1 LSRAVAPAL
10 AVLLALAAGAQPPP
24 RYVRPADPDFRWQW
38 ALENVGQTIY
48 RRAQRRG
55 TPDADVDAVE
65 AWAAGYDGRGVVI
78 AMIGKGFAW
87 RDSALAQSLWRNP
100 GEIDGNG
107 IDDDGNGRVDDII
120 GFDFGELD
128 PDPTFDDDH
137 DRVVAEIALAPH
149 EGRGIAGIAP
159 RARLM
164 LIKIAD
170 DGGRMLSGPLPHAL
184 RYAFENGADIVAMP
198 WTLRRRNCREPD
210 LAPLVRLLDE
220 YGERVLLV
228 GGAPGE
234 PPACAQG
241 VVGLQATDADDWPR
255 GPGSP
260 HVDFGVPGS
269 DGRTGVFVSNSV
281 GLFAGAAALLQQ
293 QGPRLGPRELRQR
306 LEQTADRVHP
316 ELAPYFEGQNEFVGF
331 GRLNVARALATDFDG
346 DGLPDADDPDAD
358 GDAIPDFRDGCPL
371 DADSACTGSL
381 EAGAGDDR

>member
-1 LSRAVAPAL
+1 M
-10 AVLLALAAGAQPPP
+10 LLALGAAAGPSPGFL
-24 RYVRPADPDFRWQW
+24 RPSDTDFSWQW
-38 ALENVGQTIY
+38 ALENVGQTIH

-78 AMIGKGFAW
+78 ALIGAGFDW
-87 RDSALAQSLWRNP
+87 RESSLAHSLWRNP

-107 IDDDGNGRVDDII
+107 KDDDGNGRADDII

-128 PDPTFDDDH
+128 PDPSIDDEH

-149 EGRGIAGIAP
+149 DGRGIAGIAP

-170 DGGRMLSGPLPHAL
+170 DTGRMLSGPLPHAL

-198 WTLRRRNCREPD
+198 WTLRRRSCREPE

-234 PPACAQG
+234 PPACARG

-255 GPGSP
+255 GPASP
-260 HVDFGVPGS
+260 LIDLGVPGS
-269 DGRTGVFVSNSV
+269 DGRTGVFVSNSI

-293 QGPRLGPRELRQR
+293 QDPRRGPRELRDR
-306 LEQTADRVHP
+306 FERTADPVHP

-331 GRLNVARALATDFDG
+331 GRLNVARALGTDFDG
-346 DGLPDADDPDAD
+346 DAIPDADDPDAD
-358 GDAIPDFRDGCPL
+358 GDAIPDFRDRCPL
-371 DADSACTGSL
+371 EADPACKGDR
-381 EAGAGDDR
+381 EAGAGSDR